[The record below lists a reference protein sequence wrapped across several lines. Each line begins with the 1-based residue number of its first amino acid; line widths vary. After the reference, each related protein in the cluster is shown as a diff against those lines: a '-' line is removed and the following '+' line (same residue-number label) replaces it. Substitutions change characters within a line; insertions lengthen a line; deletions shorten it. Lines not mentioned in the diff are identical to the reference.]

1 MLEIDILHAVR
12 IFLVTLS
19 SLNNILEKKKM
30 HQNLP
35 ERLAAFALQ
44 VGVGR
49 LVLLPIMF

>member
-19 SLNNILEKKKM
+19 SLNNILEKKM
-30 HQNLP
+30 HQHLP